1 MDIGNSE
8 LVTALRA
15 DGLRVLH
22 TLRFPISP
30 FFSLTC
36 NFSLAVCGNS
46 RNSVF
51 PSPLEIFLT
60 LSFSLALCCTSF
72 AFVFVVANCA
82 LVRYRGCP
90 YRRERAS
97 HSFEVIQFLLSLAS
111 LGNIFIHSGN
121 DVNKPTD
128 HLFFLDM
135 ALRAVGSEDRRLA
148 LAESNNGDEVK
159 EDTIRK
165 PMWACDDTRFT
176 CAPICIQT
184 EGKVTVE
191 VEKSLCTEPVD
202 PCLCNHVGYYVF
214 STSNFYSNFWLI
226 FCRL

>member
-1 MDIGNSE
+1 MIK
-8 LVTALRA
+8 
-15 DGLRVLH
+15 
-22 TLRFPISP
+22 
-30 FFSLTC
+30 
-36 NFSLAVCGNS
+36 
-46 RNSVF
+46 
-51 PSPLEIFLT
+51 
-60 LSFSLALCCTSF
+60 
-72 AFVFVVANCA
+72 
-82 LVRYRGCP
+82 
-90 YRRERAS
+90 
-97 HSFEVIQFLLSLAS
+97 FLLSLAF

-214 STSNFYSNFWLI
+214 STTTVDRKKLQFLRNEDIHKKEKQAATYDVVGARPSGI
-226 FCRL
+226 

>member
-1 MDIGNSE
+1 MIPAKWGAMVFGAPAYELADISE
-8 LVTALRA
+8 
-15 DGLRVLH
+15 VL
-22 TLRFPISP
+22 
-30 FFSLTC
+30 
-36 NFSLAVCGNS
+36 
-46 RNSVF
+46 
-51 PSPLEIFLT
+51 
-60 LSFSLALCCTSF
+60 
-72 AFVFVVANCA
+72 
-82 LVRYRGCP
+82 YDRG
-90 YRRERAS
+90 Y
-97 HSFEVIQFLLSLAS
+97 
-111 LGNIFIHSGN
+111 GNIFIHSGN

-214 STSNFYSNFWLI
+214 STSNFYSNPVIEREATISELEEISKLKRAAF
-226 FCRL
+226 